1 MDTLTSL
8 LTQESVA
15 RTVVLLAAAG
25 AFGTALGK
33 LKVRG
38 VGLGVAG
45 VLFAGLVLGH
55 LKLAPNHE
63 VLDFVREFG
72 LILFVYTL
80 GLQIGPGF
88 FSSLRERGL
97 ALNLFAASIVLGGSL
112 LAAALIVTQ
121 RVPLPAG
128 IGLLSGATTNTPS
141 LAAAGEAF
149 KQMGAAPDA
158 TAIQG
163 LAYAVAYPFGILGII
178 IAMVVVR
185 KLFRVDVAREVREAE
200 SALRPNTPPPTG
212 RSLEVRNA
220 NLVGRRIDAIPSL
233 RGSRVVVSRF
243 SRGGVVDVAR
253 PETELALGDVLHVVG
268 PEEEVDALRVVV
280 GAEAGVDLK
289 ALPGRVTNRRLLVT
303 KVAVLGK
310 PLGDLDVLAQ
320 HSVVIT
326 RVTRNALEFSPSPGF
341 KVQFGDILMAV
352 GEEPGIDAVAA
363 AVGNS
368 TKALDHPHPIPFFLG
383 IVLGVVVG
391 SIPLAIPGLPAA
403 VKLGL
408 AGGPLLVA
416 IFLSRLANTG
426 SLVWHLPPSA
436 NFMLREM
443 GITLFLAAVGM
454 KSGERFVG
462 VLLGGDGLAWLGWG
476 AAVTIIPLLV
486 VGLVARAWKKL
497 NYPELCGLLAG
508 SMTDPPAL
516 AFSQQSTGSDAP
528 AVAYAAVYPLVMLL
542 RVFTAQLLVF
552 LLWRVASGG

>member
-8 LTQESVA
+8 FTQDSVA

-25 AFGTALGK
+25 AAGTAIGK
-33 LKVRG
+33 IKVRG

-55 LKLAPNHE
+55 FKLAPNHE

-97 ALNLFAASIVLGGSL
+97 ALNLFAAAIVTGGSL
-112 LAAALIVTQ
+112 IAATLILTH

-128 IGLLSGATTNTPS
+128 VGLLSGATTNTPS

-178 IAMVVVR
+178 LAMLAVR
-185 KLFRVDVAREVREAE
+185 KIFRVDVAREVREAE
-200 SALRPNTPPPTG
+200 ATLRPSAPPPTG

-220 NLVGRRIDAIPSL
+220 NLVGRRIEAIPSL
-233 RGSRVVVSRF
+233 RGSHVVVSRF
-243 SRGGVVDVAR
+243 SRAGIVDVAR

-289 ALPGRVTNRRLLVT
+289 SVPGRVSNRRLLVT
-303 KVAVLGK
+303 KTAVLGK

-326 RVTRNALEFSPSPGF
+326 RVTRNALEFPARPGF
-341 KVQFGDILMAV
+341 KLQFGDILMAV
-352 GEEPGIDAVAA
+352 GEEPGIDAVAT

-383 IVLGVVVG
+383 IALGVIVG

-454 KSGERFVG
+454 KSGERFVS
-462 VLLGGDGLAWLGWG
+462 VLLGGDGLAWLGLG
-476 AAVTIIPLLV
+476 ALVTIIPLLA
-486 VGLVARAWKKL
+486 VGILARAWKKI
-497 NYPELCGLLAG
+497 NYAELCGLLSG

-552 LLWRVASGG
+552 LLWRVASGQ

>member
-1 MDTLTSL
+1 M
-8 LTQESVA
+8 
-15 RTVVLLAAAG
+15 LLAAAG
-25 AFGTALGK
+25 AVGTALGK

-45 VLFAGLVLGH
+45 VLFAGLLLGH
-55 LKLAPNHE
+55 LKLMPNHE
-63 VLDFVREFG
+63 VLDFVRDFG

-88 FSSLRERGL
+88 FSSLKERGL
-97 ALNLFAASIVLGGSL
+97 ALNAFAACIVLGGSVIASAL
-112 LAAALIVTQ
+112 IFTHTVPLAAGV
-121 RVPLPAG
+121 
-128 IGLLSGATTNTPS
+128 GLLSGATTNTPS

-149 KQMGAAPDA
+149 KQMGAPPDT

-178 IAMVVVR
+178 IAMMLVR
-185 KLFRVDVAREVREAE
+185 KVFRIDVAKEVRDAEA
-200 SALRPNTPPPTG
+200 AIRPNVPPPTG
-212 RSLEVRNA
+212 RSLEVRNS
-220 NLVGRRIDAIPSL
+220 NLVGRRIEAIPSL

-268 PEEEVDALRVVV
+268 PEEEVDALRVVI

-289 ALPGRVTNRRLLVT
+289 SLPGHVANRRLLVT

-310 PLGDLDVLAQ
+310 PIGDLDVLTQ

-326 RVTRNALEFSPSPGF
+326 RVTRNALEFPASPGF
-341 KVQFGDILMAV
+341 KLQFGDILMAV
-352 GEEPGIDAVAA
+352 GEERGLEAVGT

-368 TKALDHPHPIPFFLG
+368 SKALDHPHPIPFFLG

-391 SIPLAIPGLPAA
+391 SIPLVIPGLPAA

-454 KSGERFVG
+454 KSGEKFVS
-462 VLLGGDGLAWLGWG
+462 VLLGGNGLTWLAWG
-476 AAVTIIPLLV
+476 AAVTIVPLLIV
-486 VGLVARAWKKL
+486 AFVARAWKKV
-497 NYPELCGLLAG
+497 NYTELCGLLAG

-528 AVAYAAVYPLVMLL
+528 AIAYATVYPLVMLL
-542 RVFTAQLLVF
+542 RVFTGQLLVF
-552 LLWRVASGG
+552 LLWRFASGG